1 MLFERVAHVGD
12 ELFFLICLHNYTY
25 TYEALLIIFSYL
37 AIEYL
42 RNYCCGPS
50 SMHVLG
56 FRDEIHNPGL
66 LRAHSFVG
74 GDKQVGNYN
83 TE

>member
-1 MLFERVAHVGD
+1 MLFERGAHVGD
-12 ELFFLICLHNYTY
+12 ELFFLVSLHNYMY

-42 RNYCCGPS
+42 WNRYCGPS
-50 SMHVLG
+50 SRHVLG

-66 LRAHSFVG
+66 LRAQGFVEE
-74 GDKQVGNYN
+74 DKQVGNYN
-83 TE
+83 SE